1 MNLILEQVKPE
12 TISILEV
19 QAKSSGLSIDDYLK
33 SLMGISEDALKQ
45 VGTSEF
51 IAAMESLGTESVASV
66 LSTYSRTEI
75 YFDHD

>member
-1 MNLILEQVKPE
+1 MNVILEQVKPE

-33 SLMGISEDALKQ
+33 SLMGISEDTMKQ
-45 VGTSEF
+45 AGTSEF
-51 IAAMESLGTESVASV
+51 MAAMESLGTESAAFVS
-66 LSTYSRTEI
+66 STYSRNEI